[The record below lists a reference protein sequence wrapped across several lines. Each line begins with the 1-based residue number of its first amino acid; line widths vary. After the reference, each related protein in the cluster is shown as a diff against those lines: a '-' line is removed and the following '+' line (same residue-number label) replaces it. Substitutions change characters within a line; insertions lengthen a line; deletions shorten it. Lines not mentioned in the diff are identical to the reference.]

1 MNLQEN
7 IYRIKEM
14 MGVINED
21 DKKTISYSAVVLDH
35 ESSELLLN
43 KFNGEIPD

>member
-21 DKKTISYSAVVLDH
+21 DKKQLVILQLFETKKIYEVLAV
-35 ESSELLLN
+35 
-43 KFNGEIPD
+43 I

>member
-21 DKKTISYSAVVLDH
+21 DKKQLVILQLFET
-35 ESSELLLN
+35 
-43 KFNGEIPD
+43 K